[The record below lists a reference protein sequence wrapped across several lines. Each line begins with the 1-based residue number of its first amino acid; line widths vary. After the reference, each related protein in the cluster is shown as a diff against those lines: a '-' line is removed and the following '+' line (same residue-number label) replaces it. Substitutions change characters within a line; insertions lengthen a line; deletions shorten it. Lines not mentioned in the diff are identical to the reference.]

1 MNTILASFELD
12 LTYLVSVRG
21 IVLLVSV
28 GAAVM

>member
-21 IVLLVSV
+21 IVLVSV